1 MGTYDPLTLAGIVQ
15 QWAIAK
21 PDVEVL
27 VIEGAGVRPDET
39 RTYADLWEHGRGLA
53 SGLRRLGVQRGDRV
67 ATLLANH
74 VEFVDLMVAGA
85 LLGCVLVP
93 IDPRTKGDKL
103 VYMLAAA
110 QCRCVIA
117 ADYALPELLEVR
129 ERVAGLQWVVG
140 LPTDEG
146 KATTARLQAFGVR
159 PYGEIAACDP
169 GAGDF
174 AGARADDPM
183 ELIYTSGTT
192 GDPKGIV
199 LTHRRYCETSKITP
213 ALFGFRPDDRLYSGL
228 SLTHANAQCITLGTS
243 LVNAIPCVLSR
254 RFSKSRL
261 WDITRKYGCTNF
273 TLLGGMTTAVYAEPP
288 RAGDADN
295 PVRSVISAGM
305 PAAIWDEFR
314 RRFGVELYEFYGAA
328 EGGLTGNPPGAGPV
342 GSIGKPI
349 PSLVHRI
356 VDDEGYDV
364 PRDANGERI
373 GELLF
378 RHRDGSP
385 FVVEYHGQPEASA
398 RKCAGGWL
406 HMGDVVREDKD
417 GWLYFLYRK
426 GSGIRRNGDF
436 INAAYIEKVIA
447 EDADV
452 DDVYVYGI
460 PSANGVPGEKDVV
473 AAVVPRDPDLASFDV
488 QRLFRAC
495 RDRLEPNFVP
505 SYVQLL
511 HVIPKTASEKPQDRF
526 LLEAFSNDPDA
537 VHSEVRRPSTN
548 SSGAHPCPTTAR

>member
-1 MGTYDPLTLAGIVQ
+1 MTAYDPLTLAGIVQ
-15 QWAIAK
+15 HWAAAR
-21 PDVEVL
+21 PDLTVL
-27 VIEGAGVRPDET
+27 VVEGAGVRDDET
-39 RTYADLWEHGRGLA
+39 RTYAELWEQGRCLAAGLGKL
-53 SGLRRLGVQRGDRV
+53 GLQRGDKV

-74 VEFVDLMVAGA
+74 AEFVDLMVAGA
-85 LLGCVLVP
+85 LLGITLVP
-93 IDPRTKGDKL
+93 LDPRTRGDRL
-103 VYMLAAA
+103 VFMLATA
-110 QCRCVIA
+110 QCKAVIA
-117 ADYALPELLEVR
+117 GDYALQELLQVR
-129 ERVAGLQWVVG
+129 DRVAGLHWIVG

-146 KATTARLQAFGVR
+146 KATAAQLQAAGVR
-159 PYGEIAACDP
+159 PYAEVAGGNP
-169 GAGDF
+169 GAVDLPGSSP
-174 AGARADDPM
+174 DDAM

-199 LTHRRYCETSKITP
+199 LTHRRYCETSRVTP

-228 SLTHANAQCITLGTS
+228 SLTHANAQCITLGTA

-273 TLLGGMTTAVYAEPP
+273 TLLGGMTTAIYAEPP
-288 RAGDADN
+288 RPDDADN

-305 PAAIWDEFR
+305 PAAIWNEFR

-356 VDDEGYDV
+356 VDEHGNDV
-364 PRDANGERI
+364 PRDARGERV

-378 RHRDGSP
+378 RHKDGAP
-385 FVVEYHGQPEASA
+385 YVVEYYRQPEASA

-426 GSGIRRNGDF
+426 GSGIRRNGEF
-436 INAAYIEKVIA
+436 IDTALIEKVIA
-447 EDADV
+447 ELPEV

-460 PSANGVPGEKDVV
+460 PAANGAPGEKDVV
-473 AAVVPRDPDLASFDV
+473 AAVVPKDPDLGSCDV

-495 RDRLEPNFVP
+495 RDRLEPGCVP
-505 SYVQLL
+505 SYIQLL

-526 LLEAFSNDPDA
+526 LVEAFSNDPGA
-537 VHSEVRRPSTN
+537 VH
-548 SSGAHPCPTTAR
+548 AAAR